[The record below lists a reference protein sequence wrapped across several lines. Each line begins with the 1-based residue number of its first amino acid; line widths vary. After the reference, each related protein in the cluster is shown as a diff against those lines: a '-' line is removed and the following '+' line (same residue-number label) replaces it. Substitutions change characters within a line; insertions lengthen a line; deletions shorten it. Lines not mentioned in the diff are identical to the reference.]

1 MKLALRVLNC
11 AVILLSAALCA
22 RAQQMPEPPLITVT
36 GQSEVRVA
44 PDEVDFTLVV
54 ENLDKDLLAAKSKN
68 DETVKQVLALVDQ
81 YGIESKDV
89 QTSYISVEPRY
100 TEVDEYRR
108 PLAKREF
115 LGYAVTKTILVRLK
129 NISRFEA
136 LFTDLLKAGVNNV
149 RDVDFRTSQI
159 RKHKD
164 EARAM
169 AIRAA
174 REKAVA
180 LTREI
185 GQTIGKAYSISEVP
199 DNSYMPANAYANTTR
214 VVEGDLSENESTIAP
229 GMITVKA
236 RVLVSFRLE

>member
-1 MKLALRVLNC
+1 MKLALRVFNC
-11 AVILLSAALCA
+11 AAILLSAALCA
-22 RAQQMPEPPLITVT
+22 GAQQAPVPPLITVT

-68 DETVKQVLALVDQ
+68 DETVRQVLALVGQ
-81 YGIESKDV
+81 YGIEPKDV
-89 QTSYISVEPRY
+89 QTSYISVAPRY

-108 PLAKREF
+108 PLPKREF

-129 NISRFEA
+129 NISRFEP

-164 EARAM
+164 EARAL

-185 GQTIGKAYSISEVP
+185 GQTIGRAYSISEVP
-199 DNSYMPANAYANTTR
+199 DTSYMPANTYAN
-214 VVEGDLSENESTIAP
+214 VANVGEGGSSEEESTIAP

-236 RVLVSFRLE
+236 RVLISFRLE

>member
-1 MKLALRVLNC
+1 MNLALRVLSC
-11 AVILLSAALCA
+11 AAMLLAAALGA
-22 RAQQMPEPPLITVT
+22 AAQQPPPPPLITVT

-68 DETVKQVLALVDQ
+68 DETVRQVLALAGQHGV
-81 YGIESKDV
+81 EPKDV
-89 QTSYISVEPRY
+89 QTSYITVEPRY

-108 PLAKREF
+108 PLPKREF

-129 NISRFEA
+129 TISRFEA
-136 LFTDLLKAGVNNV
+136 LFTELLKAGVNNV
-149 RDVDFRTSQI
+149 RNVEFRTSQI
-159 RKHKD
+159 RRHKD
-164 EARAM
+164 EARAL
-169 AIRAA
+169 AIKAA

-199 DNSYMPANAYANTTR
+199 DTSYMPANAYANVTAVT
-214 VVEGDLSENESTIAP
+214 EGGSAENESTIAP

>member
-11 AVILLSAALCA
+11 AAILFSAMLCA
-22 RAQQMPEPPLITVT
+22 SAQQEPEPPLITVT

-68 DETVKQVLALVDQ
+68 DETVRQVLALVGQ
-81 YGIESKDV
+81 YGIEPKDV

-100 TEVDEYRR
+100 TEMDEYRR
-108 PLAKREF
+108 PLPKREF

-129 NISRFEA
+129 TISRFEA
-136 LFTDLLKAGVNNV
+136 LFTELLKAGVNNV
-149 RDVDFRTSQI
+149 RNVEFRTSQI

-199 DNSYMPANAYANTTR
+199 DTSYMPANLSSNSISIA
-214 VVEGDLSENESTIAP
+214 EGDRAENESTIAP

-236 RVLVSFRLE
+236 RVLVRFRLE

>member
-11 AVILLSAALCA
+11 AAILLTAALCA
-22 RAQQMPEPPLITVT
+22 RAQQSPEPPLITVT

-54 ENLDKDLLAAKSKN
+54 ENLDKELLAAKSKN
-68 DETVKQVLALVDQ
+68 DETVRQALALAGQ
-81 YGIESKDV
+81 YGIEPKDV
-89 QTSYISVEPRY
+89 QTSYITVEPRY

-108 PLAKREF
+108 PLPKREF
-115 LGYAVTKTILVRLK
+115 LGYAVSKTILVRLK

-164 EARAM
+164 EARAL

-185 GQTIGKAYSISEVP
+185 GQTIGKAHRISEVP
-199 DNSYMPANAYANTTR
+199 DTSYMPANTYANT
-214 VVEGDLSENESTIAP
+214 VSIAEGGSSEEESTIAP